1 MNSESKLRVDF
12 GDETATIHL
21 DREIDDALVNSA
33 ALALD
38 ELAGRY
44 GYRKVELCLASP
56 GGSLTSMEYLLSSL
70 AEWERRGVAVNTRAL
85 TNAQSAAAVI
95 LSCGSERRAHPKS
108 MLLYHEARQLDPG
121 TATEGSTR
129 DRRAALRLANDTL
142 ADRLAERASEIR
154 TGDWT
159 AHLENL
165 RGTRFGVDGNGA
177 LCTALFGLPRQMPV
191 LVCVPGDE
199 PWDGRWH
206 ILPQLPLAT
215 EPDADR
221 DAVFDGVHAVLGRDE
236 AWNFAFGGLVD
247 TDGEPCVL
255 ADGILECCAAARD
268 LRTEEGRR
276 ELESALLDQ
285 WASWDTTFIAS
296 NAEEYEALTGMNI
309 KGAVRVMACPEPTL
323 ADVMGL
329 VLRGAR
335 DRDDLRGRLRSLYRN
350 LLGLDT
356 HISPEAAK
364 MLGLLDAVGDGPAFR
379 RERDP
384 AASAGPMA
392 RADIAAAPDAL
403 PVPEWA
409 PLHARGVAWG
419 DLCRHTMILGETGSG
434 KSKSGVLPLLGAMID
449 AAGADG
455 PPPVGCL
462 LVIDPKGEIEQFLA
476 QHADCPKVNVHR
488 LRTDKGQDYRP
499 LRINVMD
506 GEDAMDDADHLG
518 RAEAIWT
525 KVASIIPNHSA
536 RALTRTKT
544 SGHDP
549 FWDQAAMQV
558 STFILAY
565 TLLLIDAQKDYGAS
579 QLSSEAAKIVGEA
592 VRDGTNV
599 TNILSLAYRVV
610 DASVTSYE
618 MKMTVEKDL
627 KSLGDAGRALLD
639 RLPRIRE
646 RYLGMDRTGHSV
658 LATVNAVFNQI
669 SEGLI
674 ASTLFFGVEPGFG
687 HLEMLDF
694 SAAARTDKAAMDIF
708 VYAPDRSGAETVIGR
723 ALKASYFSAVLDDPV
738 RRRGLEGDRAGAR
751 CGYVADEFHRF
762 VTADSAHGEQ
772 SFLDR
777 CRSFGAFC
785 VLASQ
790 SVAGIAHAL
799 SEFTD
804 PSQASAAISVLLNNT
819 ATKLF
824 FRSTD
829 TETSARL
836 RPLMQGGTW
845 GTALERRPLSTL
857 APGECQ
863 AVLTDGRVVRA
874 RLGMAGPEPGRAV
887 A

>member
-44 GYRKVELCLASP
+44 GYRKVELCMASP

-129 DRRAALRLANDTL
+129 DRRAALRHANDTL

-154 TGDWT
+154 TDDWT

-165 RGTRFGVDGNGA
+165 RGARFGVDGDGA

-296 NAEEYEALTGMNI
+296 NAEEYEELTGMNI

-384 AASAGPMA
+384 AASAGPKA

-403 PVPEWA
+403 PVPEWV

-476 QHADCPKVNVHR
+476 KRAGCPKVNIHR
-488 LRTDKGQDYRP
+488 LRADAGPDHRQI
-499 LRINVMD
+499 RINVMD
-506 GEDAMDDADHLG
+506 GEDAMDGMDHLG
-518 RAEAIWT
+518 RARAIWL
-525 KVASIIPNHSA
+525 KVASIIPRHPAGVLKGAMTGS
-536 RALTRTKT
+536 K
-544 SGHDP
+544 DP
-549 FWDQAAMQV
+549 FWDRAAAEV
-558 STFILAY
+558 ATFFLAY
-565 TLLLIDAQKDYGAS
+565 TLLLVDARRGRVAGAGAPA
-579 QLSSEAAKIVGEA
+579 SSEAARIVAEAERDDTNVLRLAQRILLGSTANLHIDRA
-592 VRDGTNV
+592 VR
-599 TNILSLAYRVV
+599 R
-610 DASVTSYE
+610 
-618 MKMTVEKDL
+618 DL
-627 KSLGDAGRALLD
+627 ENLGDAGRVLLD
-639 RLPRIRE
+639 RLRSIGGS
-646 RYLGMDRTGHSV
+646 YLGEQRLASNV
-658 LATVNAVFNQI
+658 LASVSGVFLQI
-669 SEGLI
+669 SDDPV

>member
-44 GYRKVELCLASP
+44 GYRKVELCMASP

-154 TGDWT
+154 TDDWT

-165 RGTRFGVDGNGA
+165 RGARFGVDGDGA

-268 LRTEEGRR
+268 IRTEEGRR

-285 WASWDTTFIAS
+285 
-296 NAEEYEALTGMNI
+296 
-309 KGAVRVMACPEPTL
+309 
-323 ADVMGL
+323 
-329 VLRGAR
+329 
-335 DRDDLRGRLRSLYRN
+335 
-350 LLGLDT
+350 
-356 HISPEAAK
+356 
-364 MLGLLDAVGDGPAFR
+364 
-379 RERDP
+379 
-384 AASAGPMA
+384 
-392 RADIAAAPDAL
+392 
-403 PVPEWA
+403 WA

-476 QHADCPKVNVHR
+476 KRAGCPKVNIHR
-488 LRTDKGQDYRP
+488 LRADAGPDHRQI
-499 LRINVMD
+499 RINVMD
-506 GEDAMDDADHLG
+506 GEDAMDGMDHLG
-518 RAEAIWT
+518 RARAIWL
-525 KVASIIPNHSA
+525 KVASIIPRHPAGVLKGAMTGS
-536 RALTRTKT
+536 K
-544 SGHDP
+544 DP
-549 FWDQAAMQV
+549 FWDRAAAEV
-558 STFILAY
+558 ATFFLAY
-565 TLLLIDAQKDYGAS
+565 TLLLVDARRGRVAGAGAPA
-579 QLSSEAAKIVGEA
+579 SSEAARIVAEAERDDTNVLRLAQRILLGSTANLHIDRA
-592 VRDGTNV
+592 VR
-599 TNILSLAYRVV
+599 R
-610 DASVTSYE
+610 
-618 MKMTVEKDL
+618 DL
-627 KSLGDAGRALLD
+627 ENLGDAGRVLLD
-639 RLPRIRE
+639 RLRSIGGS
-646 RYLGMDRTGHSV
+646 YLGEQRLASNV
-658 LATVNAVFNQI
+658 LASVSGVFLQI
-669 SEGLI
+669 SDDPV

-874 RLGMAGPEPGRAV
+874 RLGMVGPKPGRAV